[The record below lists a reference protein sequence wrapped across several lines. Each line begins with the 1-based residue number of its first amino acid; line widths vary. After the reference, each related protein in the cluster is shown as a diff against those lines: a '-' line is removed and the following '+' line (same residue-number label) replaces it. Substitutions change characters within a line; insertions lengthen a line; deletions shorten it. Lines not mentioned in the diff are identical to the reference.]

1 MKLLWGCEFFCLE
14 FESIAE
20 KNFRGRK
27 NYEGNEKAI
36 TLQSSRVNI
45 STPSSDPTSITTP
58 TMRTTKAVSPP
69 LTLSL
74 NHFQLSLI
82 LHSHSN
88 FYHCLTLVLTGSTQA
103 FSLGNLP
110 VFIPL
115 SPGKKLDPVTC
126 ILLVLIINTH
136 SQPTF
141 M

>member
-1 MKLLWGCEFFCLE
+1 MKEMKKPLLSKVQELSDRG
-14 FESIAE
+14 
-20 KNFRGRK
+20 KNK
-27 NYEGNEKAI
+27 MSHI
-36 TLQSSRVNI
+36 SSSMNI

-58 TMRTTKAVSPP
+58 TIRTTKAVSPP